1 MVTLTSRWIRR
12 RIAILDAYVIW
23 SSSKLLRLVI
33 PVVSVMV
40 IQAIISGGSLEIL
53 SAIRAYVIGESLWSK
68 GQKDAVR
75 FIQLY
80 AATGNKAY
88 LQDFDEAIDI
98 PLGDL
103 SARLALEAPVEDTE
117 LARKGFI
124 RGGNKPNDIGGL
136 IWLFRYFRTTAYMRP
151 AVEYWRESDGPLQK
165 LLALRRA
172 MEQRSDANGYRQN
185 MSAWEVEIDQI
196 NQKLAPLAIAFSESL
211 GASANSMSQLLSAL
225 NLSLAATLIAFVVL
239 HIRRIVALQISA
251 ERELLT
257 LASIRDAIF
266 VVSVDDKIN
275 FANPAACEL
284 LGLASVSK
292 GTPVSSLFVL
302 IRQHLSNSFSD
313 LDRSTANG
321 TPFSPHVLIRSD
333 GSAVAVSITESHL
346 THDPTGGRVLVIRD
360 TTEERNLLD
369 RIAWQASHDSLTEL
383 ANRRE
388 FEFHLEQEMKLRAA
402 NETDIAL
409 LFVDLD
415 QFKIVNDTCGHAA
428 GDQLLQQITVILLD
442 VVGSTGLVARL
453 GGDEFGVLLTKAIP
467 DGPIG
472 LAERLRTE
480 IERHTFVWNGMSFKT
495 TSSIGLV
502 LGRDV
507 DSAEDALKAADVAC
521 FLAKERGRNRVHAHR
536 LTDLEIECRISEMG
550 WVQRIRKGLEN
561 GQFCLFAQEIRAIA
575 KDGRANPHF
584 ELLLRLHDE
593 DGSLISPGS
602 FLPAAARFGLL
613 PIVDRWVVRTALDKI
628 DQAYKRS
635 TADIE
640 YAINISGVTLG
651 DRDFV
656 DFVSDQFARCSVN
669 PNRISFE
676 ITEITAVANLT
687 VARTFIEQMKK
698 SGCRFSL
705 DDFGTGMSSISYLK
719 YLPVD
724 YLKIDGSFIKEML
737 SSSVDRSMV
746 EMITK
751 IGKIL
756 GMKVIAE
763 FVETQEILDELRVI
777 GVDYV
782 QGFAIGRPMPME
794 SAIDAVMSAGHPR
807 LGEEVELRQGA

>member
-1 MVTLTSRWIRR
+1 VG
-12 RIAILDAYVIW
+12 W

-40 IQAIISGGSLEIL
+40 VQAAISGGSLEVL

-75 FIQLY
+75 FIELY
-80 AATGNKAY
+80 AATGDNAY
-88 LQDFDEAIDI
+88 LQKFDEAIDI

-103 SARLALEAPVEDTE
+103 SARLALEAPGEDTE

-124 RGGNKPNDIGGL
+124 RGGNKPDDIGGL

-151 AVEYWRESDGPLQK
+151 AVEYWRESDEPLQQ
-165 LLALRRA
+165 LFALRHA
-172 MEQRSDANGYRQN
+172 MEQQPETNQYSRNT
-185 MSAWEVEIDQI
+185 SAWETQIDKI

-211 GASANSMSQLLSAL
+211 GASSRSMGQLLSAL
-225 NLSLAATLIAFVVL
+225 NLSLAVTLIVFVVL

-257 LASIRDAIF
+257 LASIGDAIF
-266 VVSVDDKIN
+266 VVTGDDEIS
-275 FANPAACEL
+275 FANPAACKL
-284 LGLASVSK
+284 LGLTSVPK
-292 GTPVSSLFVL
+292 GALVSSLFVL
-302 IRQHLSNSFSD
+302 IKQNLSKSFGEFEQSTVDNASFSP
-313 LDRSTANG
+313 R
-321 TPFSPHVLIRSD
+321 VLVRSD
-333 GSAVAVSITESHL
+333 GSSVAVSITESHL
-346 THDPTGGRVLVIRD
+346 THDSVGGRVLVIRD

-369 RIAWQASHDSLTEL
+369 KIAWQASHDSLTEL

-388 FEFHLEQEMKLRAA
+388 FEFHLEQEMKLRKPD
-402 NETDIAL
+402 ETNIAV

-415 QFKIVNDTCGHAA
+415 QFKIVNDTCGHTA
-428 GDQLLQQITVILLD
+428 GDRLLQQITGILKD
-442 VVGSTGLVARL
+442 VVGRAGLVARL
-453 GGDEFGVLLTKAIP
+453 GGDEFGVLLTKAIS

-472 LAERLRTE
+472 LAERLRVE
-480 IERHTFVWNGMSFKT
+480 IERHTFAWNGMSFKT

-502 LGRDV
+502 VARDV
-507 DSAEDALKAADVAC
+507 DTAEDALKAADVAC

-536 LTDLEIECRISEMG
+536 LTDLEIERRISEMG
-550 WVQRIRKGLEN
+550 WVQKIRKGLEN
-561 GQFCLFAQEIRAIA
+561 GQFCLFAQEIRAISN
-575 KDGRANPHF
+575 DVRSTPHF
-584 ELLLRLHDE
+584 ELLLRLRDE
-593 DGSLISPGS
+593 DGSLISPGG

-613 PIVDRWVVRTALDKI
+613 PIVDRWVVRTALDTI
-628 DQAYKRS
+628 DQAYRRS
-635 TADIE
+635 TIEIE

-651 DRDFV
+651 DKDFV
-656 DFVSDQFARCSVN
+656 DFVSDQFGRCSIS
-669 PNRISFE
+669 PNLICFE

-687 VARTFIEQMKK
+687 VARAFIEQMKRL
-698 SGCRFSL
+698 GCRFAL

-719 YLPVD
+719 HFPVD

-737 SSSVDRSMV
+737 ASSVDRSMV

-756 GMKVIAE
+756 GMKVVAE
-763 FVETQEILDELRVI
+763 FVETQEILDELRTI

-782 QGFAIGRPMPME
+782 QGFAIGRPIPIE
-794 SAIDAVMSAGHPR
+794 SAIADIMNGGHPLYGGKTEHRRWQSAG
-807 LGEEVELRQGA
+807 VQG

>member
-1 MVTLTSRWIRR
+1 M
-12 RIAILDAYVIW
+12 A
-23 SSSKLLRLVI
+23 
-33 PVVSVMV
+33 
-40 IQAIISGGSLEIL
+40 IQAVISGGSLEVL

-75 FIQLY
+75 FIELY
-80 AATGNKAY
+80 AATENKAY
-88 LQDFDEAIDI
+88 LQRFDEAIDI

-103 SARLALEAPVEDTE
+103 SARLALEAPVENTE

-124 RGGNKPNDIGGL
+124 RGGNKPDDVGGL
-136 IWLFRYFRTTAYMRP
+136 IWLFRYFRTTSYMRT
-151 AVEYWRESDGPLQK
+151 AVEYWRESDEPLLQ
-165 LLALRRA
+165 LFALRHA
-172 MEQRSDANGYRQN
+172 MEQRSEATPHSRNT
-185 MSAWEVEIDQI
+185 SVLETEIDQI
-196 NQKLAPLAIAFSESL
+196 NQKLAPLAIAFSENL
-211 GASANSMSQLLSAL
+211 GASAKSMGQLLSAL
-225 NLSLAATLIAFVVL
+225 NLSLAVTLIAFIVL

-257 LASIRDAIF
+257 LASIGDAIF
-266 VVSVDDKIN
+266 VVTGDDKIN
-275 FANPAACEL
+275 FANPAACKL
-284 LGLASVSK
+284 LGLPSVSK
-292 GTPVSSLFVL
+292 GTLASSLFVL
-302 IRQHLSNSFSD
+302 IRQHLTSSFTDSD
-313 LDRSTANG
+313 QPTANSG
-321 TPFSPHVLIRSD
+321 SFSPHLLMRSD
-333 GSAVAVSITESHL
+333 GSSVVVSITESHL
-346 THDPTGGRVLVIRD
+346 TQDPTGGRVLVIRD
-360 TTEERNLLD
+360 TTEERNLLNK
-369 RIAWQASHDSLTEL
+369 IAWQASHDSLTEL

-388 FEFHLEQEMKLRAA
+388 FEFHLEQEMKQRTAD
-402 NETDIAL
+402 ETDIAL

-415 QFKIVNDTCGHAA
+415 QFKIVNDTCGHTA

-442 VVGSTGLVARL
+442 VVGSAGLVARL
-453 GGDEFGVLLTKAIP
+453 GGDEFGVLLTKAIS

-472 LAERLRTE
+472 LAERLRGE
-480 IERHTFVWNGMSFKT
+480 IERHTFVWNGVSFKT

-502 LGRDV
+502 VARDV

-521 FLAKERGRNRVHAHR
+521 FLAKERGRNRVHTHR

-550 WVQRIRKGLEN
+550 WVQKIRKGLEN
-561 GQFCLFAQEIRAIA
+561 EQFCLFAQEIRAIS
-575 KDGRANPHF
+575 KDMHSNPYF
-584 ELLLRLHDE
+584 ELLLRLHDD
-593 DGSLISPGS
+593 DGSVISPGS

-628 DQAYKRS
+628 DQAYRRS
-635 TADIE
+635 GAEIE

-656 DFVSDQFARCSVN
+656 DFVSEQFARCSIS
-669 PNRISFE
+669 PNRVSFE
-676 ITEITAVANLT
+676 ITETTAVANLT
-687 VARTFIEQMKK
+687 VARAFIERMKK
-698 SGCRFSL
+698 LGCRFSL

-763 FVETQEILDELRVI
+763 FVETQDILDELRII

-782 QGFAIGRPMPME
+782 QGFAIGKPIPIESAME
-794 SAIDAVMSAGHPR
+794 SAMSSGHPVR
-807 LGEEVELRQGA
+807 GGKTENRRWQSSGVRVRT